1 MGADLIVKS
10 FDVRAFWVEVHLWLG
25 LTLGVVG
32 VLIGITGSILVYD
45 HAIDAWLNP
54 QRYAVSGAQVV
65 LPYGEYLERAAQALE
80 GRARPVNV
88 RLPVEEN
95 LPVVV
100 LARDREGAGFTRVF
114 LDPPTGRVLDAAPG
128 GGFIGWVHRFHENL
142 TLREYM
148 GREIVGLV
156 GFAMLI
162 SSLSG
167 IYLWWPGRGR
177 FREALVFRP
186 GVAPSRNLH
195 YFFGFYGSLVL
206 ALLSFT
212 GIFLAYQDGGRV
224 VVRIFTPV
232 SDPPRNI
239 QTSPAPREGMQLT
252 LEEAIDKALSLYP
265 GAALTGFSLPAGP
278 RGVYRVSVK
287 EEGSAVPVNN
297 TLVFINPSS
306 GEVLRRI
313 DSSTRTA
320 GDRFL
325 VMQRLLHAGD
335 ALGEAG
341 RAVIFFVGLLPMLF
355 VVTGTMMWL
364 KQRRRLWTFESRQTA
379 QAASDR

>member
-1 MGADLIVKS
+1 MGADLIVKR
-10 FDVRAFWVEVHLWLG
+10 FDVREFWVKVHLWLG
-25 LTLGVVG
+25 LTLGVLG

-45 HAIDAWLNP
+45 HEIDAWLNP
-54 QRYAVSGAQVV
+54 QRYAVSGARVA
-65 LPYGEYLERAAQALE
+65 LPYGEYLKRAARALE

-95 LPVVV
+95 MPVVV
-100 LARDREGAGFTRVF
+100 LARERESPGFYRLF

-177 FREALVFRP
+177 FREALAFRP
-186 GVAPSRNLH
+186 GIAPSRNLH

-206 ALLSFT
+206 AMLSFT
-212 GIFLAYQDGGRV
+212 GIFLAYQDGGRAV
-224 VVRIFTPV
+224 VGVLAPV
-232 SDPPRNI
+232 SAPPRNI
-239 QTSPAPREGMQLT
+239 QASQTPRQGKQLN
-252 LEEAIDKALSLYP
+252 LEEAIDKAQSLHP
-265 GAALTGFSLPAGP
+265 GAALAGFGLPAGP
-278 RGVYRVSVK
+278 RGVYRVSFK
-287 EEGSAVPVNN
+287 GEGSAVPVNN
-297 TLVFINPSS
+297 TLVFIDPFS

-325 VMQRLLHAGD
+325 VMQRLLHTGD
-335 ALGEAG
+335 ALGAAG
-341 RAVIFFVGLLPMLF
+341 RAVIFVAGLLPMLF
-355 VVTGTMMWL
+355 VVTGTKMWL
-364 KQRRRLWTFESRQTA
+364 RQRRRP
-379 QAASDR
+379 

>member
-1 MGADLIVKS
+1 M
-10 FDVRAFWVEVHLWLG
+10 REFWAKVHLWLG

-32 VLIGITGSILVYD
+32 VLIGVTGSILVYD
-45 HAIDAWLNP
+45 HEIDAWLNP
-54 QRYAVSGAQVV
+54 QRYAVSGAQLA
-65 LPYGEYLERAAQALE
+65 LPHGEYLKRATQALE

-88 RLPVEEN
+88 RLPMEEDK
-95 LPVVV
+95 PVVV
-100 LARDREGAGFTRVF
+100 LVREREGAGFIRVF

-148 GREIVGLV
+148 GRETVGLV
-156 GFAMLI
+156 GFAMLV

-186 GVAPSRNLH
+186 GIAPSRNLH

-206 ALLSFT
+206 AMLSFT
-212 GIFLAYQDGGRV
+212 GIFLAYQDGGRGV
-224 VVRIFTPV
+224 VGFFTQV
-232 SDPPRNI
+232 SAPPRDI
-239 QTSPAPREGMQLT
+239 QASRTRREGKQLS
-252 LEEAIDKALSLYP
+252 LEEAIGKAQSLYP
-265 GAALTGFSLPAGP
+265 DAALAGFGLPAGP
-278 RGVYRVSVK
+278 RGVYRVSFK
-287 EEGSAVPVNN
+287 GEGSAAPVTN
-297 TLVFINPSS
+297 TLVFIDPFS
-306 GEVLRRI
+306 GEALRRI

-325 VMQRLLHAGD
+325 IVQRLLHAGD
-335 ALGEAG
+335 ALGAAG
-341 RAVIFFVGLLPMLF
+341 RAVIFLVGLLPMLF

-364 KQRRRLWTFESRQTA
+364 RQGRRPRTFARRQTA
-379 QAASDR
+379 QATSGG